1 MQLISAY
8 IIEKLLKI
16 GKLKDIDNENL
27 DFNNSDSERKKPIKK
42 KRTVRNDYKKR
53 GIKKTKSLDKI
64 NRKNEGN

>member
-1 MQLISAY
+1 MQLISVY

-64 NRKNEGN
+64 NRKNEGS

>member
-1 MQLISAY
+1 MQLISVY

-42 KRTVRNDYKKR
+42 KRTIRNDYKKR

-64 NRKNEGN
+64 NRKNEGS